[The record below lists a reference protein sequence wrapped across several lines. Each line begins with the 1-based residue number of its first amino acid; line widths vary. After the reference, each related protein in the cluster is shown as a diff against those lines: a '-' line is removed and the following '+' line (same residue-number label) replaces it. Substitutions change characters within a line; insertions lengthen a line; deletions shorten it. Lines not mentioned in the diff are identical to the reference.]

1 MITDKITRLGV
12 AVAVLGLGMFAACSE
27 DNVASSYSETQ
38 TGKPIAEWAE
48 SYIPEQIKD
57 DSHIGLCKAYVE
69 SAVET
74 SKAVGDDEVVV
85 DTGEVK
91 IVGGSKC
98 ISELGINMK
107 TRVQVVDGKG
117 NPVEGARVS
126 RDYCSD
132 GDTSCQYIAGKDG
145 YAYMGNQ
152 LVLTVGG
159 SKPNYSITFESF
171 SIRVFS
177 PDSSLG
183 LYGRVDFSEATI
195 VEVEGDTLVELKK
208 VVLEPLYKVKVYL
221 DSLYSENDEKALK
234 RDDVCHD
241 SWTKAMWDVLNET
254 RVDVSRI
261 DVEDNS
267 SYVYPS
273 YRITKE
279 NCKNGYVVLYGLPEG
294 TYKIL
299 IDGTDYELPPLEVK
313 P

>member
-1 MITDKITRLGV
+1 MIMNKITNM
-12 AVAVLGLGMFAACSE
+12 AVVLAMLGLGILAACS
-27 DNVASSYSETQ
+27 DGDDVASSYSETN
-38 TGKPIAEWAE
+38 TGKPVAEWAL
-48 SYIPEQIKD
+48 SYIPGLINENLR
-57 DSHIGLCKAYVE
+57 IGHCESLAK
-69 SAVET
+69 SAVD
-74 SKAVGDDEVVV
+74 DDEVVV
-85 DTGEVK
+85 DTGDVK
-91 IVGGSKC
+91 IVSTLPC
-98 ISELGINMK
+98 VSVLELVMK
-107 TRVQVVDGKG
+107 ARIQVVDVDG
-117 NPVEGARVS
+117 NPVEGAAVS
-126 RDYCSD
+126 KNYCFD
-132 GDTSCQYIAGKDG
+132 GDSSCLFTTGKDG

-152 LVLTVGG
+152 TYLTVGDD
-159 SKPNYSITFESF
+159 KPNYAITYKSF
-171 SIRVFS
+171 ALRVFS
-177 PDSSLG
+177 SDSSLG
-183 LYGRVDFSEATI
+183 FYGEADFSEATV

-254 RVDVSRI
+254 RVEVSRI